1 MFLKIRTLLLS
12 LVFVLSLELVVLNQ
26 QWVLYVLFFL
36 VALSFYE
43 GLKMGKKLSA
53 VILPIFFSSST
64 LAMLYLISPT
74 YEKQAFILISASIY
88 YLILLGSFRLT
99 AAPRDKTA
107 KAMNMAGTLATIF
120 YTFSSAYGLYLN
132 FFVPLW
138 SLMVAYLGITLL
150 VSYQQLSLIEEGD
163 PNQVWLYSF
172 LLALFM
178 AEIIW
183 TMNFWPFGYLTTG
196 VIALILYYVLWDT
209 IKSDIQGN
217 LNPKR
222 TLANAVFFSFLML
235 LVLVSSKWLPN
246 L

>member
-12 LVFVLSLELVVLNQ
+12 LLFILSLELVVYNQ
-26 QWVLYVLFFL
+26 EWVTYVLIFL
-36 VALSFYE
+36 IALSFYE

-64 LAMLYLISPT
+64 LAMLYLISPI
-74 YEKQAFILISASIY
+74 YEKQVFIVISAFLY
-88 YLILLGSFRLT
+88 YLILFGTFRLT
-99 AAPRDKTA
+99 AAPHDRTA
-107 KAMNMAGTLATIF
+107 KAMNMTGTLATIF

-132 FFVPLW
+132 FLVPLYA
-138 SLMVAYLGITLL
+138 LMIAYLVITLL
-150 VSYQQLSLIEEGD
+150 VSYQQLALIEGGD
-163 PNQVWLYSF
+163 KNQIWLYSF

-178 AEIIW
+178 SEIIW

-209 IKSDIQGN
+209 IKCDIQGT
-217 LNPKR
+217 LNRKR
-222 TLANAVFFSFLML
+222 IMANAIFFSFLML
-235 LVLVSSKWLPN
+235 LVLMSSKWVPN